1 MSSFKQHKGLMRP
14 SIDPHLIKSERMF
27 FRADPHFA
35 SDEGGELTHRF
46 IEAADRIW
54 GDLSGCLLDTRWH
67 YLMPGMYPCIPGWH
81 VDDAPRTPNKWEGQ
95 PDLWT
100 EGDGPEHLLC
110 VVDSGTGS
118 LTQFLADPLRL
129 SKTLIVEQFEAEG
142 TNFYQTADALI
153 ERSKAMRIL
162 VTPGDIVE
170 FDSRS
175 WHRGMPAT
183 GSGFRWFARLTRGSH
198 HKPANE
204 IRTNSQV
211 YLTATNFGW

>member
-1 MSSFKQHKGLMRP
+1 MSSFKQHKGLMAPR
-14 SIDPHLIKSERMF
+14 STSHEIKIEPMF
-27 FRADPHFA
+27 FRAEPRYADA
-35 SDEGGELTHRF
+35 AGSWMTRRF
-46 IEAADRIW
+46 LMAAKQVW
-54 GDLSGCLLDTRWH
+54 GDLDGCLLDTRWH

-81 VDDAPRTPNKWEGQ
+81 VDDAPRDPNKWGGQ

-100 EGDGPEHLLC
+100 EGKGPEHLLC
-110 VVDSGTGS
+110 VVDAGTGS
-118 LTQFLADPLRL
+118 LTQFLTADLRL

-142 TNFYQTADALI
+142 TNFYQSADALI
-153 ERSKAMRIL
+153 ERSKAMRVL

-198 HKPANE
+198 HKPVNE